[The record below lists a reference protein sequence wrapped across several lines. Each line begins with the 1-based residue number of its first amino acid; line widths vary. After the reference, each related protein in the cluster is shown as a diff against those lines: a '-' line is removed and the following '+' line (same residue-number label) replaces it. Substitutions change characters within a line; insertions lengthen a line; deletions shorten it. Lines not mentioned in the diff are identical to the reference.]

1 MRDTGAPPFRDNR
14 GQAAVELAMTMPIV
28 VIFVL
33 GVFQV
38 ALVARDQLALEL
50 AAREA
55 ARAASVSADPA
66 GAASAAAN
74 RVVGLEP
81 IDVAVDVAGDLV
93 RVRVSYV
100 NPTDVAIIGAAI
112 GDVTLEATAAMAW
125 EPP

>member
-1 MRDTGAPPFRDNR
+1 
-14 GQAAVELAMTMPIV
+14 MTMPIV

-33 GVFQV
+33 GIFQV

-55 ARAASVSADPA
+55 ARAASVSADPV
-66 GAASAAAN
+66 GAATSAAN
-74 RVVGLEP
+74 RVVGLDP
-81 IDVAVDVAGDLV
+81 IDVSVTVSGDLV

-100 NPTDVAIIGAAI
+100 NPTDVAIIGTAI
-112 GDVTLEATAAMAW
+112 GDVTLEATAVMAW